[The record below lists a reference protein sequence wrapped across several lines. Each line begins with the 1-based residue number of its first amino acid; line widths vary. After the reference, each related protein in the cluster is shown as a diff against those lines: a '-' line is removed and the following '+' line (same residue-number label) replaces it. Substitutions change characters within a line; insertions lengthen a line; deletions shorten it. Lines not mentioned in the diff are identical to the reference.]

1 MGRLAQQ
8 QPSERE
14 LKDQAHALSLKGKYD
29 DAAAVYRALLRLSAR
44 DSGLHLNIAEVYR
57 KRGRLDEA
65 VESYQEAARLLASAG
80 HVARARAALAC
91 ALQLAPGEPVLVGAL
106 ARLDPAPVP
115 RRLALVPPPVP
126 DEEEVL
132 ETGFDDV
139 SDEPMTDP
147 FCPLFDWLGEGP
159 DAAPQQLVPPTTVWS
174 RPGRRPGS

>member
-1 MGRLAQQ
+1 MGRPARQE
-8 QPSERE
+8 PSERE

-29 DAAAVYRALLRLSAR
+29 EAAALYRALLRLNAR

-65 VESYQEAARLLASAG
+65 VESYQEAASLLASAG
-80 HVARARAALAC
+80 HVARARAALSC
-91 ALQLAPGEPVLVGAL
+91 ALQIAPGEPVLVEAL
-106 ARLDPAPVP
+106 RRLEPAPAP

-126 DEEEVL
+126 DEEVL

-147 FCPLFDWLGEGP
+147 FCPLFDWLGEAQ
-159 DAAPQQLVPPTTVWS
+159 DSAPKQLVPPTTVWS